1 AKERNLSLPLVIITG
16 STKKSKEELGDDLQ
30 KKLLDSSKFYK
41 GMIISGSTVA
51 GVCDLVGDIQK
62 SYPDSIKT
70 IGYIPKNLPSH
81 VKIDIRY
88 SNIHQTN
95 GTDFSFLEA
104 LQYWTDI
111 LLNEISINNIKLL
124 GIGGGKI
131 SAFEYRLA
139 LIFGAKVGILEKITG
154 SGLKLLQDS
163 SWQNENLINVE
174 NNSEAIKDFLFQ

>member
-1 AKERNLSLPLVIITG
+1 
-16 STKKSKEELGDDLQ
+16 
-30 KKLLDSSKFYK
+30 
-41 GMIISGSTVA
+41 MIISGSTVA

-62 SYPDSIKT
+62 SYPNSIKT
-70 IGYIPKNLPSH
+70 IGYIPKDLPSH

-88 SNIHQTN
+88 SNIHQTI

-111 LLNEISINNIKLL
+111 VLNEIAISDIKLL

-139 LIFGAKVGILEKITG
+139 LIFGAYVGILEKIVG
-154 SGLKLLQDS
+154 SGLKLLQDP
-163 SWQNENLINVE
+163 SWQNENLINIE
-174 NNSEAIKDFLFQ
+174 NKSEAIRNFLFQ